1 VKTIRKELLKEQ
13 QDEAMYRTCKKNRD
27 CYLLQKFGFEGLLQ
41 WYKEDYVE
49 KIKENNR

>member
-1 VKTIRKELLKEQ
+1 
-13 QDEAMYRTCKKNRD
+13 MYRTCKKNRD

-49 KIKENNR
+49 KIKENNRWKLYWDFQFEADRVA